1 MSKAERKERARKRK
15 KKKFLRSTLIA
26 LSIFVVVDIL
36 FALGFCLG
44 LRTTQQASEET
55 CYTITATVENLR
67 FEKSGKRRYLR
78 FSANGEE
85 FSLRSAVYYYDVDQI
100 AQEMQ
105 DTVTPVHIAV
115 FEPAVSFWG
124 RCTPAAIYDDETVY
138 FDMADFNAYQTKER
152 GSLYLLAALFGILL
166 LACHVAYYIYWR
178 VTKPKPHRAKKK
190 PTAPNPD
197 NIS

>member
-1 MSKAERKERARKRK
+1 MSKAGRKELAQKRK
-15 KKKFLRSTLIA
+15 KKKFLRSALIA

-44 LRTTQQASEET
+44 LRTTQQATAET
-55 CYTITATVENLR
+55 CYTITVTVENLR
-67 FEKSGKRRYLR
+67 LEKSGKRRYLR

-100 AQEMQ
+100 AQELQ
-105 DTVTPVHIAV
+105 DTVTPVRIAV
-115 FEPAVSFWG
+115 FEPAVSLWG
-124 RCTPAAIYDDETVY
+124 RCTPATIYDDETIY

-152 GSLYLLAALFGILL
+152 ASLYLLAALFGALL
-166 LACHVAYYIYWR
+166 LACHVAYYVYWR
-178 VTKPKPHRAKKK
+178 ATKPHHAKKN